1 MSDGLDEYRHDPMLW
16 SSLVVLEL
24 NEFDIEDAV
33 QCQPENV
40 RLLVERSMDF
50 ITANFED
57 EDLSV
62 PSVEQVL
69 EHALKYIADWQSN
82 AEWRT

>member
-1 MSDGLDEYRHDPMLW
+1 MSDGLDEYRHNPMLW
-16 SSLVVLEL
+16 CSLVVLEL

-40 RLLVERSMDF
+40 RLLVVRSMEF
-50 ITANFED
+50 ITGSFDYEG
-57 EDLSV
+57 LPV

-69 EHALKYIADWQSN
+69 EHALKCIAERRS
-82 AEWRT
+82 

>member
-1 MSDGLDEYRHDPMLW
+1 MSDGLDEYKHDPMLW

-50 ITANFED
+50 ITGSFD
-57 EDLSV
+57 YEDLPV

-69 EHALKYIADWQSN
+69 EHALKYIAEWRSN
-82 AEWRT
+82 AEWRN

>member
-1 MSDGLDEYRHDPMLW
+1 MHDGLDEYRHNPMLW

-40 RLLVERSMDF
+40 RLLVERSMEF

-69 EHALKYIADWQSN
+69 EHALKYIAERRSN
-82 AEWRT
+82 SEWRT